1 MTIEHVPGRNVGDMP
16 ERSVSR
22 KLPAPEVTRARKEDM
37 EMRRELVEMPFDMD
51 FGGELC
57 HATGDEV
64 CLGDPSNPADWWNE
78 YIDQD
83 GNLHYGR

>member
-1 MTIEHVPGRNVGDMP
+1 MM
-16 ERSVSR
+16 
-22 KLPAPEVTRARKEDM
+22 K

-64 CLGDPSNPADWWNE
+64 CLGDQSNPADWWNE

-83 GNLHYGR
+83 GNLYYGR